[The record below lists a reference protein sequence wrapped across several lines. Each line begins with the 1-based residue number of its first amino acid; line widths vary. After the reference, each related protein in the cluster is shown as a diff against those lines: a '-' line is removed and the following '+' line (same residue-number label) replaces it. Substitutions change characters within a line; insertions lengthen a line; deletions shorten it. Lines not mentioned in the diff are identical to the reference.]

1 MMRIRSRRV
10 VLPDGI
16 GPAEIE
22 IRDGK
27 IVAIR
32 TDEFSTRD
40 AVVDA
45 GNRLVLPGLVDTH
58 VHINEPGRS
67 EWEGFESATRA
78 AAAGGVTTLV
88 DMPLNSMPPTTTVS
102 GLETKRA
109 AASAR
114 CHVDIGFWG
123 GIVPGNSKD
132 LEPLVRAGVPGFKCF
147 LSPSGVDEFA
157 NVTEQ
162 ELREAMP
169 ILSRLDVPLL
179 VHAELPS
186 RLRDPSGDSRQYRT
200 WLDSRPAS
208 AEAAAIDLLLDLA
221 REFRTHVH
229 IVHLAAPMALP
240 AIGRARQAGVRVTV
254 ESCPHYLTFAAEDIP
269 DGATAFKCAPPIRN
283 GKERDALWEGLIG
296 REIDLVATD
305 HSPAPP
311 AMKHLDDGDFLRAWG
326 GIASLQLGLSAIWT
340 GASARGLTI
349 DRVVEWMSAAPA
361 RLARLGGSKGRIAP
375 GHDADLVVFDPDEE
389 WVVSGRALEH
399 RHPVTP
405 YEGLRLRG
413 KVKTTILRGNIVF
426 DAGAVT
432 AEPRGRLLSRVG

>member
-1 MMRIRSRRV
+1 VIIRSLRV
-10 VLPDGI
+10 VLPGGI

-22 IRDGK
+22 VSDGK

-32 TDEFSTRD
+32 TDGFSTRD

-58 VHINEPGRS
+58 VHINEPGRTD
-67 EWEGFESATRA
+67 WEGFESATRS

-88 DMPLNSMPPTTTVS
+88 DMPLNSIPPTTTVS
-102 GLETKRA
+102 GLEAKRA

-114 CHVDIGFWG
+114 CHVDVAFWG
-123 GIVPGNSKD
+123 GVVPGNSKD
-132 LEPLVRAGVPGFKCF
+132 LEALVRAGVPGFKCF

-162 ELREAMP
+162 ELREVMP

-186 RLRDPSGDSRQYRT
+186 ELRDPRGDPRHYRT
-200 WLDSRPAS
+200 WLDSRPAA
-208 AEAAAIDLLLDLA
+208 AEAAAINLLIDLA

-229 IVHLAAPMALP
+229 IVHLATSSALP
-240 AIGRARQAGVRVTV
+240 AIKRARQAGVKLTV

-283 GKERDALWEGLIG
+283 GKGRDALWQGLID

-326 GIASLQLGLSAIWT
+326 GIASLQLGLSAVWT
-340 GASARGLTI
+340 GARARGLTV

-361 RLARLGGSKGRIAP
+361 RLAGLDEFKGRIAP
-375 GHDADLVVFDPDEE
+375 GHDADLIIFDPDEE

-405 YEGLRLRG
+405 YEGLSLRG

-426 DAGAVT
+426 DAGAVM
-432 AEPRGRLLSRVG
+432 AERRGRLLSRVG